1 VNGTLHSISAGE
13 GRDVIL
19 LHGLFGQGGN
29 LKGVARAL
37 QSEFRVHCLDLPD
50 HGRSCWLE
58 QASLEDYANAVEQWM
73 VQQGLE
79 SAHVLGHS
87 LGGKVAMQL
96 ALNHGDRVS
105 TLVVAD
111 IAPVPYTG
119 NHQEILAAM
128 AAVAA
133 RRCQTRRE
141 AEAVLAQAIDD
152 PGVVGYLLMSLTRV
166 NDVYEWKLNL
176 AGLAAGYER
185 LREAPSGETAFP
197 GATLFVKGGDSPY
210 IQAGHEPEIAR
221 RFPHSYVK
229 TIDGAGHWVHI
240 DQPGQFFEIV
250 RSHLRGFPGGQR
262 PE

>member
-1 VNGTLHSISAGE
+1 MNGTLHSISAGE

-58 QASLEDYANAVEQWM
+58 QASLEGYAKAVERWM
-73 VQQGLE
+73 LQQGLE

-96 ALNHGDRVS
+96 ALNHENRVS

-111 IAPVPYTG
+111 IAPVPYPG
-119 NHQEILAAM
+119 AHQEILAAM
-128 AAVAA
+128 ANVAA

-141 AEAVLAQAIDD
+141 AESVLEEIIDD

-166 NDVYEWKLNL
+166 HDVYEWKLNL

-185 LREAPSGETAFP
+185 LREAPLGEVAFH
-197 GATLFVKGGDSPY
+197 GITLFVKGGESPY
-210 IQAGHEPEIAR
+210 IQAEHEPEIAR
-221 RFPHSYVK
+221 RFPRSTVA

-240 DQPGQFFEIV
+240 DQAEQFLEIV
-250 RSHLRGFPGGQR
+250 RSHLHGSPGDQR